1 MPAAKRHP
9 NRKWI
14 LRGLVFLVL
23 LGIVFVLGSLNVPFL
38 QPDEPSEVILLY
50 VLSTLVF
57 LAFVIYGLVLIR
69 YLARL
74 YAERRRQVLGSQ
86 FKTKMVAG
94 ALALS
99 LLPLLALFLLSYA
112 LVNRTLAKWFPR
124 PLEIVRDDALYIVE
138 HLLREHE
145 DRARELA
152 EILAVNDDL
161 RNLLARGEVE
171 GLRDILANLSRPRK
185 LHWVAV
191 LNASDQPIAI
201 YAQPENHTD
210 LLPHIPRLLE
220 ERTAFAYTISEEVA
234 GSHFSFARVRIET
247 LGGEWLGALIVAQPL
262 AADLF
267 AKAAEIRAESREYD
281 TIARQRKT
289 YRWQALLILLL
300 ITTLLLLATTWSAL
314 YLAKQV
320 TIPIQALAVATEE
333 VSRGNFD
340 YRITTPARDE
350 LGTLVDSFN
359 QMTAQLGAS
368 RRDLERAVTELEQRR
383 QWMETIQESIP
394 TGVVTLS
401 RDLHLLSANAAAQK
415 LLLRPAS
422 PEAKLLELL
431 PPEAAEACADLFPQ
445 AAQAGLA
452 SDQVD
457 FRLSDRISQ
466 VAVTVAAL
474 RRNGQSEGYVLVL
487 DDLTDLL
494 KAQKAEAWQEVAQR
508 IAHEIKNPLTPIL
521 LSADRIR
528 RYLERQQDADTVE
541 AGRYHDLIAE
551 CARLI
556 GQEVNSLNK
565 LVDEFS
571 RFARFPLVKPVPTQL
586 NQIVES
592 TLAFYRDKINGVQ
605 LRTQLAPDLP
615 LIAADPDL
623 LRRVVTNL
631 VHNATEAVAQE
642 ERKDI
647 EIRTRALT
655 AKHAVELTVTDTGP
669 GISPENKQR
678 LFLPFFSTKSSG
690 MGLGL
695 AIVNRIVAEHH
706 GNIRVE
712 DNHPHGARFVVELPT
727 ERPSAG

>member
-1 MPAAKRHP
+1 
-9 NRKWI
+9 
-14 LRGLVFLVL
+14 
-23 LGIVFVLGSLNVPFL
+23 
-38 QPDEPSEVILLY
+38 
-50 VLSTLVF
+50 
-57 LAFVIYGLVLIR
+57 
-69 YLARL
+69 
-74 YAERRRQVLGSQ
+74 
-86 FKTKMVAG
+86 
-94 ALALS
+94 
-99 LLPLLALFLLSYA
+99 
-112 LVNRTLAKWFPR
+112 
-124 PLEIVRDDALYIVE
+124 
-138 HLLREHE
+138 
-145 DRARELA
+145 
-152 EILAVNDDL
+152 
-161 RNLLARGEVE
+161 
-171 GLRDILANLSRPRK
+171 
-185 LHWVAV
+185 
-191 LNASDQPIAI
+191 
-201 YAQPENHTD
+201 
-210 LLPHIPRLLE
+210 
-220 ERTAFAYTISEEVA
+220 
-234 GSHFSFARVRIET
+234 
-247 LGGEWLGALIVAQPL
+247 
-262 AADLF
+262 
-267 AKAAEIRAESREYD
+267 
-281 TIARQRKT
+281 
-289 YRWQALLILLL
+289 
-300 ITTLLLLATTWSAL
+300 
-314 YLAKQV
+314 
-320 TIPIQALAVATEE
+320 
-333 VSRGNFD
+333 
-340 YRITTPARDE
+340 
-350 LGTLVDSFN
+350 
-359 QMTAQLGAS
+359 
-368 RRDLERAVTELEQRR
+368 
-383 QWMETIQESIP
+383 METIQESIP

-431 PPEAAEACADLFPQ
+431 PPEAAEACADLFPR
-445 AAQAGLA
+445 AALAGLA

-457 FRLSDRISQ
+457 FHLSDRISH

-508 IAHEIKNPLTPIL
+508 IAHEIRNPLTPIQ

-528 RYLERQQDADTVE
+528 RYLERQQDADAAE